1 MPSLMSVIV
10 IGLVLGVLALMP
22 SIRLGDT
29 LEAWLSAPSSFG
41 WLSFDLVFIVLM
53 TVWVQRCR
61 CISKALIIC
70 ACGLVIGLLFVLRS
84 MMAYVQFEQHTI
96 SQSHTVTAITDVSE
110 ISDSI
115 YDPVSESAYRQKVT
129 ITDIRPTNRPQ
140 ATNATIS
147 ANPFGEISESV
158 ASDAIELPNSMN
170 VLLSSSPR
178 RDQNNPALAQLNN
191 LIPNTSAKLTLLIE
205 PISTQ
210 KSASGFDSNVWLRT
224 RDIHATARVLSV
236 DQIESADD
244 YRISTR
250 LQGLRQRLRAHFY
263 EDWHDY
269 DIFNQQARAVT
280 LSLLTGDRSL
290 ISRQTKDL
298 YQLAGISHLLAI
310 SGMHV
315 LFLAL
320 ILAGLTSWLL
330 DKFPKVYGAVSRKQI
345 RLIIMVAAS
354 LIYATFT
361 GFDVPAV
368 RTVYMLG
375 AVALARYFVLPVS
388 NLSLLFIVAL
398 IMTWLDPY
406 VLWQAGFWL
415 SFVAVLLLMRYEST
429 PIQEVTTATRIWQK
443 AKSATALQLWLFIGM
458 LPVSILFF
466 GKVSL
471 WGVLV
476 NLFAIGLF
484 GSIILPINLL
494 AGVIYAISPSL
505 ADGLWSLSSWI
516 LLKLH
521 TALEFGLVGDS
532 WLYVPFGMLGLVLAV
547 LAILPMLSK
556 ALPKSA
562 AIIPL
567 SVLLMLL
574 MNGHFYTPKD
584 AKPTAKVIKTDN
596 QALQVVLIQH
606 QSHSWLLLADFGIKS
621 LPDGQIDVLID
632 ELKRLGVRNLTG
644 VVAQNSGQA
653 LTKLTAAI
661 HARLPIERYWRAGQ
675 GVLKL
680 ANVIDEPCQAGQI
693 HQYDGVSIRMLTGW
707 QQIND
712 VAVWDCAIEIS
723 SELGF
728 NIDQPMEA
736 ESDELLPSDIKQI
749 IVNAATHEDVWHLWR
764 LLCVDMDIMPRPEAG
779 ASLWLSHAFA
789 KDDAD
794 VMVDFEATL
803 WRAR

>member
-10 IGLVLGVLALMP
+10 IGLVLGVLVLMP
-22 SIRLGDT
+22 NIMFGDT
-29 LEAWLSAPSSFG
+29 LEAWLTSPLSFG
-41 WLSFDLVFIVLM
+41 WLSFGLVFIALM
-53 TVWVQRCR
+53 AVWVQRYR
-61 CISKALIIC
+61 RISRALIIC
-70 ACGLVIGLLFVLRS
+70 TCGLVIGLLFVLRS

-96 SQSHTVTAITDVSE
+96 TQSHTVTAIAHVSE

-115 YDPVSESAYRQKVT
+115 YDLLSDSAYRQKVT
-129 ITDIRPTNRPQ
+129 ITDIRSANHLQSTNT
-140 ATNATIS
+140 AIS

-158 ASDAIELPNSMN
+158 ASDAIELPDSMN
-170 VLLSSSPR
+170 VLLSASPR
-178 RDQNNPALAQLNN
+178 HHQNNPTLEQLNN
-191 LIPNTSAKLTLLIE
+191 LIPNTTAKLTLLIE

-244 YRISTR
+244 HRISTR

-269 DIFNQQARAVT
+269 DISNQQAKAVT

-320 ILAGLTSWLL
+320 MLAGLTSWLL
-330 DKFPKVYGAVSRKQI
+330 DKFPKVYEVVSRKQI
-345 RLIIMVAAS
+345 RLMIMVAAS
-354 LIYATFT
+354 LIYAIFT

-415 SFVAVLLLMRYEST
+415 SFAAVLLLMRYEST
-429 PIQEVTTATRIWQK
+429 PIQEVSAAAKIWQK
-443 AKSATALQLWLFIGM
+443 AKNVAALQLWLFIGM

-471 WGVLV
+471 WSVAV

-532 WLYVPFGMLGLVLAV
+532 WLYVPFGMAGLVLAV

-562 AIIPL
+562 AIVPL
-567 SVLLMLL
+567 SVLLMLS
-574 MNGHFYTPKD
+574 MNGNFYTPKD

-596 QALQVVLIQH
+596 QALQAVLIQH

-644 VVAQNSGQA
+644 VVAQNSGQT

-661 HARLPIERYWRAGQ
+661 HASLPIERYWRAGQ
-675 GVLKL
+675 GGLKL
-680 ANVIDEPCQAGQI
+680 ANVIDEPCQAGHI

-712 VAVWDCAIEIS
+712 ANVWDCTIEIS
-723 SELGF
+723 SDMGF
-728 NIDQPMEA
+728 EIDRSMEA
-736 ESDELLPSDIKQI
+736 ESDEILPGDTKQI
-749 IVNAATHEDVWHLWR
+749 IINAATHEDVWHLWR
-764 LLCVDMDIMPRPEAG
+764 LLCADMDIMPRPETG

-794 VMVDFEATL
+794 VVGDFEAVL
-803 WRAR
+803 WQVR